1 MSKRYFLFIFLNIFN
16 RLFLKIIELLYRSV
30 KSNKRKEQKSL
41 LKKIQTANE
50 KISNLEN
57 ALSQAHDD
65 AKSQSSKV
73 RYLYFYINL

>member
-1 MSKRYFLFIFLNIFN
+1 M
-16 RLFLKIIELLYRSV
+16 KIIELFYRSI
-30 KSNKRKEQKSL
+30 KSDKRKEQKSL

-65 AKSQSSKV
+65 AKSQGSKV

>member
-1 MSKRYFLFIFLNIFN
+1 MSKTFSIYVYNIFN
-16 RLFLKIIELLYRSV
+16 DLFLKVIELLCRSV
-30 KSNKRKEQKSL
+30 KSDKRKEQKSL

-50 KISNLEN
+50 KISNLEH

-65 AKSQSSKV
+65 AKSQDSKV